1 LKARADLYTKA
12 KRRLSLW
19 PWAFFYVLVICF
31 ATIAGAQDPV
41 STGSGTVPEGSISG
55 QSSATASD
63 GSFAKPQAD
72 ETKPPA
78 QPGNVLGTVLDQTG
92 SVAPGAS
99 VRLATEDK
107 AFSQEMA
114 SGNNG
119 QFSFSHV
126 PPGPFK
132 IVVNAEG
139 FGDQT
144 FTGELSPGQTLI
156 VPPIVISIATVVTD
170 VKVNVDPVEVA
181 TEEVKEEEHQ
191 RVFGFIPN
199 FYVTYNHEAAPLTT
213 KLKFHLAWK
222 STTDPVTIA
231 GTAFLAGL
239 EQAGDQYSEFG
250 QGMEG
255 YSKRLGA
262 GYGDVVVSTFLSGAI
277 FPSLLHQDPRYYFE
291 GTGTTRSRILH
302 AVSNS
307 VRCRGD
313 NGQRQFNYSNILGV
327 FGGAAVSSYL
337 YPTKNR
343 ATFTLSAGLI
353 RLGESS
359 LAGIVQEFVVPK
371 ISKSARRAKQQT
383 KEQPVS
389 AEVSTLP
396 STSNPDPKKP

>member
-1 LKARADLYTKA
+1 MIL
-12 KRRLSLW
+12 LSFGTLANAQSGD
-19 PWAFFYVLVICF
+19 PAASGSTSRGSVTSD
-31 ATIAGAQDPV
+31 ATPAG
-41 STGSGTVPEGSISG
+41 T
-55 QSSATASD
+55 D
-63 GSFAKPQAD
+63 GSEKTETTVAQA
-72 ETKPPA
+72 PA
-78 QPGNVLGTVLDQTG
+78 IPGSVVGTILDQTG
-92 SVAPGAS
+92 SVAPGAV
-99 VRLATEDK
+99 VRLTSGDK
-107 AFSQEMA
+107 SYSKEVV
-114 SGNNG
+114 SGDNG
-119 QFSFSHV
+119 QFSFAGV
-126 PPGPFK
+126 PAGPFK
-132 IVVNAEG
+132 ISVNAAG
-139 FGDQT
+139 FGDQG
-144 FTGELSPGQTLI
+144 FSGELNPGETYLA
-156 VPPIVISIATVVTD
+156 PPIVISIATVVTD
-170 VKVNVDPVEVA
+170 VRVAVDPVEVA

-199 FYVTYNHEAAPLTT
+199 FYVTYNPEAAPLTT

-222 STTDPVTIA
+222 SSTDPVTIA

-239 EQAGDQYSEFG
+239 QQAGDEYPEFG
-250 QGMEG
+250 QGMKG

-262 GYGDVVVSTFLSGAI
+262 GYGDVLVSTFLSGAI
-277 FPSLLHQDPRYYFE
+277 FPSLLHQDPRYYFQ

-302 AVSNS
+302 AASNS

-337 YPTKNR
+337 YPTNNR

-359 LAGIVQEFVVPK
+359 LSGIVQEFVVPR

-396 STSNPDPKKP
+396 SPSNPDPKKP

>member
-12 KRRLSLW
+12 KGRLS
-19 PWAFFYVLVICF
+19 PRHWAFFSVLIICF
-31 ATIAGAQDPV
+31 ATIARAQDSV
-41 STGSGTVPEGSISG
+41 STGSSTVPEGSISE
-55 QSSATASD
+55 QSSSPTSD
-63 GSFAKPQAD
+63 ESSAKPQAD
-72 ETKPPA
+72 EAKPPA

-107 AFSQEMA
+107 SFSQEID

-144 FTGELSPGQTLI
+144 FAGELSPGQTLI
-156 VPPIVISIATVVTD
+156 VPPLVISIATVVTA
-170 VKVNVDPVEVA
+170 VKVDVDPLEVA

-222 STTDPVTIA
+222 SSADPITIA

-239 EQAGDQYSEFG
+239 QQAGDQYPEFG

-255 YSKRLGA
+255 FGKRLGA
-262 GYGDVVVSTFLSGAI
+262 GYGDVLTSTFLSGAI
-277 FPSLLHQDPRYYFE
+277 FPSLLHQDPRYYFQ
-291 GTGTTRSRILH
+291 GTGTTRSRLLH
-302 AVSNS
+302 AVENS
-307 VRCRGD
+307 VRCKGD
-313 NGQRQFNYSNILGV
+313 NGKWQVNYSNLLGV

-337 YPTKNR
+337 YPTNNR

-359 LAGIVQEFVVPK
+359 LAGVMQEFVVPK

-396 STSNPDPKKP
+396 SASNPDPQKP